1 MLRLDIFYLFVEISF
16 FVFLEVVSVFRVFKS
31 FMDIVIK
38 DVCVMNWLGYRIVIG
53 YEVVVRR
60 DF

>member
-38 DVCVMNWLGYRIVIG
+38 DVCVMN
-53 YEVVVRR
+53 
-60 DF
+60 